1 MHFFWQSY
9 VQEGNYSLKNNFRE
23 IEKEVINWYSK
34 PHDNYEC
41 AESSLAVSSKLDR
54 KCCLNTFSSFR
65 QWKHIRLF
73 CDSTSNKPTT
83 CFALLDVSWRGQMYK
98 NNTIAANYNWNR
110 QELFIIINPLITCK
124 VFKTFKI
131 PYVMFYPRCWFVIST
146 NHTQITLFQN
156 WNYNITL
163 ASKLEYIK
171 GVEQNWQHCT

>member
-1 MHFFWQSY
+1 MCTFLAILRSGRKLFI
-9 VQEGNYSLKNNFRE
+9 KNIFRE

-73 CDSTSNKPTT
+73 CDTASNEPTT

-98 NNTIAANYNWNR
+98 NNTML
-110 QELFIIINPLITCK
+110 QIIIEIVKNYSSSIHWLHESCLKLSRYRIA
-124 VFKTFKI
+124 
-131 PYVMFYPRCWFVIST
+131 T

-163 ASKLEYIK
+163 SLKVEYIK

>member
-1 MHFFWQSY
+1 MCTFLAILRSGRKLFI
-9 VQEGNYSLKNNFRE
+9 KNIFRE

-73 CDSTSNKPTT
+73 CDTASNEPTT

-98 NNTIAANYNWNR
+98 NNTML
-110 QELFIIINPLITCK
+110 QIIIEIVKNYSSSIHWLHESCLK
-124 VFKTFKI
+124 LSR
-131 PYVMFYPRCWFVIST
+131 YRISYKSYT
-146 NHTQITLFQN
+146 NNLV
-156 WNYNITL
+156 
-163 ASKLEYIK
+163 SKLK
-171 GVEQNWQHCT
+171 L

>member
-1 MHFFWQSY
+1 MAILSSGRKLFI
-9 VQEGNYSLKNNFRE
+9 KNIFRE

-54 KCCLNTFSSFR
+54 KCSLNTFSSFR

-98 NNTIAANYNWNR
+98 NNTML
-110 QELFIIINPLITCK
+110 QIIIEIVKNYSSSIHWLHESCLKLSRYRI
-124 VFKTFKI
+124 
-131 PYVMFYPRCWFVIST
+131 
-146 NHTQITLFQN
+146 TQITLFQN

-163 ASKLEYIK
+163 SLKAEYIK
-171 GVEQNWQHCT
+171 GVEQNWQHRTLRQK

>member
-1 MHFFWQSY
+1 MCTFLAILSSGRKLFI
-9 VQEGNYSLKNNFRE
+9 KNIFRE

-54 KCCLNTFSSFR
+54 KCSLNTFSSFR
-65 QWKHIRLF
+65 KWKHIRLF

-98 NNTIAANYNWNR
+98 NNTML
-110 QELFIIINPLITCK
+110 QIIIEIVKNYSSSIHWLHESCLKLSRYRIA
-124 VFKTFKI
+124 
-131 PYVMFYPRCWFVIST
+131 T

-163 ASKLEYIK
+163 SLKVEYIK
-171 GVEQNWQHCT
+171 GVEQNWQHRTFRQK